1 MVGHWEA
8 GRPSAGCFGP
18 GRRCADHSRR
28 RASLTCFIFS
38 EQTLHLLRQDPRR
51 GKEEGGNWR
60 QRTRNP
66 SVPVSLFVEYE
77 INNISRTE
85 RSEAR
90 RVATLHTDVSRVRV
104 SETWRVACSHALSAS
119 STSQT
124 RPGARAH
131 GNTASFPQEPC
142 SFPLVMHS
150 LLLLGRSLLKVP
162 CSEWMSHVAST
173 ASKNCSM
180 RK

>member
-1 MVGHWEA
+1 M
-8 GRPSAGCFGP
+8 
-18 GRRCADHSRR
+18 
-28 RASLTCFIFS
+28 RAYLTCFIFS

-66 SVPVSLFVEYE
+66 SVPVSLFIEYE
-77 INNISRTE
+77 IKNISCTE

-90 RVATLHTDVSRVRV
+90 RVATLHTDVSWVRM

-124 RPGARAH
+124 RPGALAH
-131 GNTASFPQEPC
+131 GTTASFPQENC
-142 SFPLVMHS
+142 SFPLDIHS
-150 LLLLGRSLLKVP
+150 QRFAPHSFPARLDKEIACCSKGEQEVKLFQRCASRLG
-162 CSEWMSHVAST
+162 
-173 ASKNCSM
+173 
-180 RK
+180 